1 VASSSLALNAVGL
14 SEEICHWRKVGYERT
29 WSFGQNNAC
38 LNHKII
44 EMGFV
49 PDTEVNMKGDLE
61 PHSALREEV
70 SSRILRDLEVGR
82 LRLED
87 RKRSR
92 MLEH

>member
-14 SEEICHWRKVGYERT
+14 SEEICHWRKVGYERR
-29 WSFGQNNAC
+29 QNNAC